1 MEQLLREIEDL
12 KRKVATLESFV
23 QEKKRQQLTFP
34 LDTVTNDV
42 IKDKK
47 LIFEREATGT
57 ITADKTLVVSING
70 KLFKI
75 NVL

>member
-23 QEKKRQQLTFP
+23 QEKNRQQLTFP

>member
-1 MEQLLREIEDL
+1 MEQEITDL
-12 KRKVATLESFV
+12 KNRISNLENFV
-23 QEKKRQQLTFP
+23 SEKKRQQLIFP
-34 LDTVTNDV
+34 LDGPTQDI

-47 LIFEREATGT
+47 VMFEREATGT

>member
-1 MEQLLREIEDL
+1 MEQLLIEIDDL

-23 QEKKRQQLTFP
+23 QEKKRQQLTYP
-34 LDTVTNDV
+34 LDINSEDI

-47 LIFEREATGT
+47 VMFEREATGT
-57 ITADKTLVVSING
+57 ITADKTLIVSVNG
-70 KLFKI
+70 KLYKI